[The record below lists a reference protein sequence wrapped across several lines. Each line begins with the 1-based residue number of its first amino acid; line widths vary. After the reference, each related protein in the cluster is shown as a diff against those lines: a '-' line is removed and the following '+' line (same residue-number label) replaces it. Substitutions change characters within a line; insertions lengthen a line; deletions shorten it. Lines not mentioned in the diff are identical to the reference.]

1 MTIRLRPWI
10 CGLALACSASPA
22 ALAQQAGGQWQPKV
36 EIHWNRYYT
45 YSELL
50 QHMQTLQQAYPNYI
64 DLVEIGESF
73 EGRPLRVMILTDKAT
88 GNHTAKPAMWVDGN
102 VHGNEVQGSEAILYL
117 AWWLLE
123 HRDDNPRAQA
133 LLRDRT
139 FYLLPS
145 VNPDGRDRW
154 FATAGT
160 PHSSRTGVEPTD
172 NDRDGVAD
180 EDPMDDLDGD
190 GEILTMRKK
199 VPLGQGTHRL
209 DQDDARI
216 LVPVRGDQLGDY
228 LVLGQEGIDNDND
241 GRINEDGVGGYDMNR
256 NWPSDWQPNHVQ
268 YGAGDFPLC
277 YPETAAVARFLYEHP
292 NVAAV
297 QSFHNSG
304 GMLLRG
310 PGDEGISYPRGDISV
325 YDKLGEE
332 GELILPF
339 YRYLIIHKDL
349 YNVHGGFV
357 TWTYEGLGIFSFTN
371 ELWASNQYWGE
382 QREPSGERRSSRTR
396 QALEFNDSVLLGE
409 AFVDWRPFEHP
420 TYGSIEIGGF
430 KRQHGRVAPS
440 FMIEEMLHRNALF
453 CLRHAEEI
461 AEITI
466 ETPEITDLGGG
477 LYRVVVDLSNAS
489 VMPSRSRMA
498 ADNRIGLPDTLTIGG
513 EGLQVLAG
521 GLLDDRFRPE
531 TMEANTVRPETI
543 RLERGVPGQGRLTAA
558 WLVRGKGAIQLE
570 YRAQKAAPR
579 SWSGSLR

>member
-1 MTIRLRPWI
+1 MTFGIRS
-10 CGLALACSASPA
+10 LALGVTLAMTTA
-22 ALAQQAGGQWQPKV
+22 APSVAQQAGGQWQPKV

-45 YSELL
+45 SSELL
-50 QHMQTLQQAYPNYI
+50 QHMQTLQQAYPGFI
-64 DLVEIGESF
+64 DMVEIGESF
-73 EGRPLRVMILTDKAT
+73 EGRPLRVMILTDKST
-88 GNHTAKPAMWVDGN
+88 GNHRDKPAMWVDGN
-102 VHGNEVQGSEAILYL
+102 VHGNEVQGSEATIYL

-123 HRDDNPRAQA
+123 HRRDNPRAKA
-133 LLRDRT
+133 LLENRT

-154 FATAGT
+154 FETAGT

-209 DQDDARI
+209 DQDDPRI
-216 LVPVRGDQLGDY
+216 LVPISKGQQGDY

-256 NWPSDWQPNHVQ
+256 NWPSDWQPNHIQ
-268 YGAGDFPLC
+268 FGAGEYPLC
-277 YPETAAVARFLYEHP
+277 FPETAAVAKFLYEHP

-297 QSFHNSG
+297 QSFHNTG

-310 PGDEGISYPRGDISV
+310 PGSDTISYPRADVRV
-325 YDKLGEE
+325 YDQIGQE
-332 GELILPF
+332 GELMLPF

-371 ELWASNQYWGE
+371 ELWNSQQYWGE
-382 QREPSGERRSSRTR
+382 QREPSGEPRSSRTR

-409 AFVDWRPFEHP
+409 AFVDWKPYEHP
-420 TYGSIEIGGF
+420 TYGPIEIGGF

-466 ETPEITDLGGG
+466 EEPQVTDLGGG
-477 LYRVVVDLSNAS
+477 LYRVVVDLRNDSI
-489 VMPSRSRMA
+489 MPSRSRIA
-498 ADNRIGLPDTLTIGG
+498 ADHKIGLPDTLTIGG

-521 GLLDDRFRPE
+521 GLLRDRFRPE
-531 TMEANTVRPETI
+531 TMDANTVRPETI

-558 WLVRGKGAIQLE
+558 WLVRGRGAFQLE
-570 YRAQKAAPR
+570 FQAQKAAGQTLG
-579 SWSGSLR
+579 GSLR